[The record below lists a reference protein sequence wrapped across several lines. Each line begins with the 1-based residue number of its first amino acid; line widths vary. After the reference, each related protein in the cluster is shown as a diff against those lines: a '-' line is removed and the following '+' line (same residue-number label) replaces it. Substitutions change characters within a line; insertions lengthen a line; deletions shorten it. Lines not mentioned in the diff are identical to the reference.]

1 MRLPV
6 NVARGFTPV
15 SEVDIDDDRRPSTV
29 MTAMASFSG
38 EPWHHASLP
47 PTRRHSLR
55 LPVKPCG
62 SPPEADCD
70 NNGVFSVNAARSCH
84 YAGLPCWSARH
95 VVCIPVRC
103 SMTMLVKIGGRLR
116 RHDCD
121 DSTVFTIN
129 MARSGHDAVCPCGST
144 PEYGQHGTR
153 WASPPSTRH
162 AAATTP
168 AYHVGQHGTRSSYRC
183 DAL

>member
-95 VVCIPVRC
+95 AVFIPVRC
-103 SMTMLVKIGGRLR
+103 SMTMLVKNRRTTATTWLR
-116 RHDCD
+116 RQH
-121 DSTVFTIN
+121 
-129 MARSGHDAVCPCGST
+129 RLHH
-144 PEYGQHGTR
+144 QHGTQR
-153 WASPPSTRH
+153 PRRRPTMRVNA
-162 AAATTP
+162 
-168 AYHVGQHGTRSSYRC
+168 
-183 DAL
+183 